1 MGTFGWRRGRGRRA
15 GVTII
20 EVLAAAVVLGVGL
33 VGVGS
38 MVTYATISHQKS
50 VNYTVASDR
59 ASQELER
66 IREATYTGALVN
78 TALFPA
84 PSYTILNGTQVSFAV
99 SDLKNGAGTITLDDD
114 VQAKVINPNTG
125 LPYSNLKIAT
135 VTITWSGG
143 HFQGGTYTAAT
154 LIANRPK

>member
-1 MGTFGWRRGRGRRA
+1 MMRPNHLRPDSGT
-15 GVTII
+15 TIL
-20 EVLAAAVVLGVGL
+20 EVLIAAVILGVGL

-38 MVTYATISHQKS
+38 MVTYGVISHEKS
-50 VNYTVASDR
+50 VNYTVAADR

-66 IREATYTGALVN
+66 IREATYTGGVVG

-84 PSYTILNGTQVSFAV
+84 PDYTILNSTQASFTV
-99 SDLKNGAGTITLDDD
+99 PDLKNGAGLITLDEDAE
-114 VQAKVINPNTG
+114 AKAINPGTG
-125 LPYSNLKIAT
+125 LPYSNMKIAT

-143 HFQGGTYTAAT
+143 HFQGGSYKAVT

>member
-1 MGTFGWRRGRGRRA
+1 MHNHVVRRHRRRA
-15 GVTII
+15 GFTII
-20 EVLAAAVVLGVGL
+20 EVLATAVILGVGL

-59 ASQELER
+59 ATQELER
-66 IREATYTGALVN
+66 IREASYVGAVVG

-84 PSYTILNGTQVSFAV
+84 GTYTIVNSTTASFTVPDLSHGTG
-99 SDLKNGAGTITLDDD
+99 LITLDEDSE
-114 VQAKVINPNTG
+114 AKVINPSTG
-125 LPYSNLKIAT
+125 LPYNNLKKAA

-143 HFQGGTYTAAT
+143 HFMGGSYRAVT